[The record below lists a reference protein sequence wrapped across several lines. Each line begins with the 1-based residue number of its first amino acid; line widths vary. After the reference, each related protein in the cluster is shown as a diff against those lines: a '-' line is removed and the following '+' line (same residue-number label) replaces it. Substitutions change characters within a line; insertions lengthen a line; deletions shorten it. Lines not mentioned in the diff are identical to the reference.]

1 MPDSFQDETPTAV
14 LVRQVSVAV
23 AQFEK
28 QALVAKLRKARERK
42 MVATGKCGGRQ
53 SVAEAKP
60 ETVALAKKLER
71 YPVDG
76 GHRSLREIA
85 AELEVAGHVTSKGTP
100 LRRCGHPTRM
110 IA

>member
-1 MPDSFQDETPTAV
+1 
-14 LVRQVSVAV
+14 V

-42 MVATGKCGGRQ
+42 KRETGKCGGRH

-60 ETVALAKKLER
+60 ETVALAKKLAR
-71 YPVDG
+71 YPVHG
-76 GHRSLREIA
+76 RHRSLREIA
-85 AELEVAGHVTSKGTP
+85 AELAAARHVTSKGTP
-100 LRRCGHPTRM
+100 YGAAAVARM